1 MQDILQNDSVEGLLA
16 KDSEL
21 IHEIRVRNNSL
32 FCSKYEFHAFC
43 LYLCVC
49 IYVSLHQ
56 DLSIYICM
64 YLCICKNLY
73 IGAYVVMYTKYIFNE
88 CVAGVKLL
96 VMFMYN
102 PLSLYLCAC
111 QYTRNHLYF
120 LQTLDGEMQKLVYDN
135 YNKFIT
141 ATETIKEMKNDV
153 FSMDDDMESVRLG
166 ILCMYVPYVYSI
178 CINVSVYLYYTE
190 NA

>member
-1 MQDILQNDSVEGLLA
+1 
-16 KDSEL
+16 
-21 IHEIRVRNNSL
+21 
-32 FCSKYEFHAFC
+32 
-43 LYLCVC
+43 
-49 IYVSLHQ
+49 
-56 DLSIYICM
+56 M